1 MQGGRHMSDEVLLAK
16 DQELKVGFDGKN
28 VEAELR
34 ISMSRAKFEFKRA
47 NVKQPIDG
55 MTEKAFRAIEKNFRE
70 LNAVKELREIKPGQ
84 DRALYSLKI
93 PKLEEKKIRLH
104 YVKTRSEDESYPI
117 DEFNKRTKYTKKICV
132 IGTYKVGKSTI
143 LNLLTGKQDF
153 MSSSIKSTKGLEML
167 LLGENLFVDTEGY
180 NQPLDVIEPYV
191 KRDFI
196 TSHLKYW
203 CNSMVI
209 VVDRIT
215 MQDLQLLD
223 YMTDLFRTSNTM
235 DLTVLHNVKT
245 ITSVQALEAY
255 AERIISNL
263 RDMSSG
269 VGSAGGSEDANAE
282 NAEHH
287 LDTSVKQ
294 HSPLHFEVF
303 HDTNKSVSH
312 HFIGSLQH
320 AAHWRGS
327 FEAFVKTIK
336 VAKRSTTEF
345 GQSVRLAATEVYSK
359 YYDYD
364 NDALEVK
371 ISAQESNTFE
381 VIFSGPHKRVTQGE
395 ELNLRGRSRLSYHFA
410 YDRVEKVLFVIL
422 SLAEFYVSDV
432 TVPTDHSILVKGYLR
447 ELNRSYSSTCIH
459 GIISEI
465 IHLPCRVMTTD
476 KYGPVWKHLGHSGFG
491 SILIEMTPNEKQLNL
506 EGIPKATRAIFNQ
519 VDKLDPV
526 WEEIKR
532 YQAEM
537 AKQGTR
543 RQSTGASDV
552 SGKENKNS
560 GNRLSLQ
567 SSSSSPTA
575 AIATPQLNGKA
586 TKSSSNASPTSVTT
600 VHKQGTDKQ
609 GTDNQALGFPRN
621 QSMDLHLVN

>member
-303 HDTNKSVSH
+303 HDTNK
-312 HFIGSLQH
+312 
-320 AAHWRGS
+320 
-327 FEAFVKTIK
+327 
-336 VAKRSTTEF
+336 
-345 GQSVRLAATEVYSK
+345 
-359 YYDYD
+359 
-364 NDALEVK
+364 
-371 ISAQESNTFE
+371 
-381 VIFSGPHKRVTQGE
+381 
-395 ELNLRGRSRLSYHFA
+395 
-410 YDRVEKVLFVIL
+410 
-422 SLAEFYVSDV
+422 
-432 TVPTDHSILVKGYLR
+432 
-447 ELNRSYSSTCIH
+447 
-459 GIISEI
+459 
-465 IHLPCRVMTTD
+465 
-476 KYGPVWKHLGHSGFG
+476 
-491 SILIEMTPNEKQLNL
+491 
-506 EGIPKATRAIFNQ
+506 
-519 VDKLDPV
+519 
-526 WEEIKR
+526 
-532 YQAEM
+532 
-537 AKQGTR
+537 
-543 RQSTGASDV
+543 
-552 SGKENKNS
+552 
-560 GNRLSLQ
+560 
-567 SSSSSPTA
+567 
-575 AIATPQLNGKA
+575 
-586 TKSSSNASPTSVTT
+586 
-600 VHKQGTDKQ
+600 
-609 GTDNQALGFPRN
+609 
-621 QSMDLHLVN
+621 